1 MGLVDRSKKA
11 NLSKEIDI
19 DLIVEAVRPQMLE
32 VVHTPDFKNI
42 LMQKVKAYIEENFP
56 HYKPQFIQIAEE
68 VYDKMYGLGILE
80 KYLKMEEVTDILV
93 FGTKVMYV
101 KDGKK
106 IKGEDFKDIN
116 EVRVIY
122 ERILASA
129 GQSISYAEPSKDAE
143 LPDGTRVKI
152 IIPPEAAE
160 PYMILRKHTAINMS
174 LDEIKNGLKNLED
187 RIGDIKVFIKRQ
199 KVENFSGT
207 LLDYFKRAVK
217 ERKNIV
223 VVGETG
229 AGKTTFINALTYYI
243 QPNHIIAV
251 LEDTRELKLPL
262 PYVFY
267 LKTRDEREGAKAI
280 TYEDILYDCLRANPD
295 RIILTEIRTPIAA
308 YSFIHVLNSG
318 HRGSMTTIHADNV
331 RMALDKLE
339 MLIKEFKPIDDR
351 TIRRLIA
358 KAVDIIVFIGLEED
372 EKGDIV
378 GREIKEAAELNGVDE
393 HGNYILDYK
402 YVRW

>member
-1 MGLVDRSKKA
+1 MSLVERSRSV

-19 DLIVEAVRPQMLE
+19 NLIIEAVRPQMLE
-32 VVHTPDFKNI
+32 VAHTPDFKNI
-42 LMQKVKAYIEENFP
+42 LTQKVKAYIEENFP

-80 KYLKMEEVTDILV
+80 KYLKMEGVTDVLV
-93 FGTKVMYV
+93 FGTRVMYV
-101 KDGKK
+101 KDGQK

-116 EVRVIY
+116 EIRVIY

-143 LPDGTRVKI
+143 LPDGSRVKV
-152 IIPPEAAE
+152 IIPPEALE
-160 PYMILRKHTAINMS
+160 PYVILRKHTVLNKS
-174 LDEIKNGLKNLED
+174 LDEIKDGLKNLED
-187 RIGDIKVFIKRQ
+187 RVGDIKVFIKRQ
-199 KVENFSGT
+199 RFESFSGT
-207 LLDYFKRAVK
+207 LLDYFKKAVK

-229 AGKTTFINALTYYI
+229 AGKTTFINALSHYI

-280 TYEDILYDCLRANPD
+280 TYEDILYDSLRANPD

-358 KAVDIIVFIGLEED
+358 KAADIIVFIGLEED
-372 EKGDIV
+372 EKGDIT
-378 GREIKEAAELNGVDE
+378 GREIKEVAELNGVDE
-393 HGNYILDYK
+393 QGNYILDYK